1 MIQTRTKE
9 VLELIDKWQKYLKL
23 QKNYSEHTAL
33 AYQND
38 LLNFLDFINHYSATL
53 VTIDSIKEV
62 DIRLIRSWL
71 AQRQQAN
78 YVAASNARSL
88 SALKNFYKYLEKVG
102 HIVGHA
108 IFTVKNPK
116 KAKILPKALSVADS
130 ALSINHIDEFAELE
144 WIELRNKAL
153 LVLIYASGMRI
164 SESLALTK
172 QHLHN
177 KEVIKI
183 KGKGNKERVIPW
195 LPVAQNLIEQYL
207 NKLPYNIRDNEPIFR
222 GKLGKKLQAPVF
234 NRELI
239 KLRRFY
245 GLPEHLSAHAF
256 RHSFASHLLENGA
269 DMRAIQELLGH
280 KSLSSTQRYTKISL
294 QHLENVY
301 NNAHP
306 IIKSNKGIL

>member
-1 MIQTRTKE
+1 MSHTTTTE
-9 VLELIDKWQKYLKL
+9 VLELIEKWQKYLEL
-23 QKNYSEHTAL
+23 QKNYSAHTIL
-33 AYQND
+33 SYKND
-38 LLNFLDFINHYSATL
+38 LLHFLNFINHYSGTL
-53 VTIDSIKEV
+53 VTIDSIRQV

-71 AQRQQAN
+71 ANRQQGN

-88 SALKNFYKYLEKVG
+88 SSVKNFYKYLEKINN
-102 HIVGHA
+102 IVGHA

-116 KAKILPKALSVADS
+116 KARMLPKALSLVDS
-130 ALSINHIDEFAELE
+130 SLSINHIDEFAQVE
-144 WIELRNKAL
+144 WLELRNKAL
-153 LVLIYASGMRI
+153 LVLLYASGMRI

-177 KEVIKI
+177 MDVIKI
-183 KGKGNKERVIPW
+183 KGKGNKERLIPW
-195 LPVAQNLIEQYL
+195 LPVARELIEKYL
-207 NKLPYNIRDNEPIFR
+207 AKLPYNISDNEAIFR

-269 DMRAIQELLGH
+269 DMRSIQELLGH

-306 IIKSNKGIL
+306 IIK